1 MQKGG
6 WMEERRKVEKSQVIK
21 ALEYSTEIEGE
32 VRMLR
37 RLIQELEQCYDT
49 SSGISYDGMP
59 KGKNHLS
66 NPTEK
71 TAMNIPDFVRKD
83 IRNHTEKIAQLQKFK
98 CEVVKEVL
106 RLPLKQKQTIMMFYF
121 KKLKWMQIA
130 DELHYSERQC
140 KNIRDGALDQLTEYF
155 GNNRTITNFEIKE

>member
-6 WMEERRKVEKSQVIK
+6 WMEKRKVEKSQVIK

-32 VRMLR
+32 VRTLR
-37 RLIQELEQCYDT
+37 GLIKELEQCYDT

-83 IRNHTEKIAQLQKFK
+83 IRNYTEKIAQLQKFK
-98 CEVVKEVL
+98 CEIVKEVL

-140 KNIRDGALDQLTEYF
+140 KNIRDNALDQLAENF
-155 GNNRTITNFEIKE
+155 GNNYIIANFEIKE

>member
-6 WMEERRKVEKSQVIK
+6 WMEKRKVEKSQVIK

-32 VRMLR
+32 VRTLR
-37 RLIQELEQCYDT
+37 GLIKELGQCYDT

-83 IRNHTEKIAQLQKFK
+83 IRNYTEKIAQLQKFK
-98 CEVVKEVL
+98 CEIVKEVL

-140 KNIRDGALDQLTEYF
+140 KNIRDNALDQLAENF
-155 GNNRTITNFEIKE
+155 GNNYIIANFEIKE